1 MKRNEIMA
9 LIATTIL
16 MFAVCLSASA
26 QSQDKKKVVTKKK
39 QPEVV
44 VICPERPMPLTN
56 DTTSCL
62 DEGMSYSYSLS
73 NQAFSILYNKVKKA
87 SFDDNKLDLIEV
99 ASLGCYYS
107 CSQTVRMMKIFT
119 FADERLKVLNLMAP
133 RIVDPQNAIDIYKLF
148 SFDSDKDKAGEIMR
162 RCRL

>member
-16 MFAVCLSASA
+16 MFEVCLSATA
-26 QSQDKKKVVTKKK
+26 QGRDKKKVINGNTQQKMI
-39 QPEVV
+39 
-44 VICPERPMPLTN
+44 VICPERPIPLTC
-56 DTTSCL
+56 DSTSCL

-107 CSQTVRMMKIFT
+107 CSQTIRMMKIFT

-148 SFDSDKDKAGEIMR
+148 SFDSDKDKTGEIMR

>member
-1 MKRNEIMA
+1 MKKNEIMA
-9 LIATTIL
+9 LIATTL

-26 QSQDKKKVVTKKK
+26 QSQDKKKVINGNTQQKMI
-39 QPEVV
+39 
-44 VICPERPMPLTN
+44 VICPERPIPLTC
-56 DTTSCL
+56 DSTSCL

-107 CSQTVRMMKIFT
+107 CSQTIRMMKIFT

-148 SFDSDKDKAGEIMR
+148 SFDSDKDKAGEIIR

>member
-16 MFAVCLSASA
+16 MFEVCLSATA
-26 QSQDKKKVVTKKK
+26 QGRDKKKVINGNTQQKMI
-39 QPEVV
+39 
-44 VICPERPMPLTN
+44 VICPERPIPLTC
-56 DTTSCL
+56 DSTSCL

-107 CSQTVRMMKIFT
+107 CSQTIRMMKIFT

-133 RIVDPQNAIDIYKLF
+133 RIVNPQNAIDIYKLF

>member
-1 MKRNEIMA
+1 
-9 LIATTIL
+9 
-16 MFAVCLSASA
+16 
-26 QSQDKKKVVTKKK
+26 
-39 QPEVV
+39 
-44 VICPERPMPLTN
+44 
-56 DTTSCL
+56 
-62 DEGMSYSYSLS
+62 MSYSYSLS

-107 CSQTVRMMKIFT
+107 CSQTIRMMKIFT

>member
-1 MKRNEIMA
+1 MA

-16 MFAVCLSASA
+16 MFEVCLSATA
-26 QSQDKKKVVTKKK
+26 QGRDKKKVINGNTQQKMI
-39 QPEVV
+39 
-44 VICPERPMPLTN
+44 VICPERPIPLTC
-56 DTTSCL
+56 DSTSCL

-107 CSQTVRMMKIFT
+107 CSQTIRMMKIFT